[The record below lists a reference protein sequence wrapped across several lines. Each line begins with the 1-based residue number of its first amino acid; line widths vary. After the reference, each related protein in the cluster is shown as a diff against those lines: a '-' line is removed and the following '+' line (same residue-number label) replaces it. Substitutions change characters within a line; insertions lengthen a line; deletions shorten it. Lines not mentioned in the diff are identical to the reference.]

1 MIQKRSDG
9 TGSLIQALFNNT
21 KKKKKKKLGYFPS
34 MPQILFAENL

>member
-21 KKKKKKKLGYFPS
+21 KKKKKKLGYFPS

>member
-21 KKKKKKKLGYFPS
+21 KKKKLGYFPS

>member
-21 KKKKKKKLGYFPS
+21 KKKKKLGYFPS